1 MRLNSD
7 YTLGSLFTGIG
18 GLDLGVEMVF
28 GPANRLWVSDIVERD
43 KKGHIIGNAPAVIEK
58 RFPGVPNLGDVTKID
73 WDSVP
78 RVDVLTGGSP
88 CFTAD
93 VPVLTSRGYRP
104 IADVRAGDLVLT
116 HENRWRTVTATMTR
130 ESETVEFAPG
140 FMATPEH
147 RFWLREP
154 HPVWRNEIKRYKRV
168 LGEPE
173 WREVKSSAGTFGAR
187 PVTIPPL
194 VGIPDLPEDFT
205 FWHLGRWVAD
215 GWIGRNDEPIIS
227 IGKKKFER
235 DQKMFGDLWIPRVE
249 PTSIKMDY
257 RHGGLGEWFG
267 SHFGSGA
274 SGRTLPAWLLS
285 APVEDRREF
294 LEGYWSGDGY
304 AYRSHS
310 MRSASVSPCLTVGIQ
325 TLAETLGY
333 TATLHYNRTAP
344 TTVIEGRTVNQRNWW
359 SVTATPDDHR
369 YTEVIGDHRWS
380 KFRKEPKPSGIQQV
394 YDISVDEDHSFIAAG
409 FVVHNCQDLSVGGR
423 RAGMMPGTRSG
434 LWVSMFEGIK
444 KLRPHLV
451 VWENVRGAYS
461 AKAYSSMESG
471 DGRVVLRGL
480 GRVLGDLAGIGY
492 DAGWCGVRA
501 SEVGAPHQRFRVFV
515 LAWPKDDNW
524 WRERKMYSCHIPS
537 EPFAP
542 IQLLPTPTARDGKG
556 RNQRNDDSCLW
567 GAVEQH
573 TRGSYFGPYQAAV
586 DGWSRVFRPA
596 PAPAEPATKPGKYRL
611 NAEFPEWMMGFPN
624 GWVTDVGLS
633 RMQEFRA
640 IGGAV
645 VPQQAALA
653 ITKIAYTA

>member
-43 KKGHIIGNAPAVIEK
+43 KKGHVIGNAPAVIEK

-88 CFTAD
+88 C
-93 VPVLTSRGYRP
+93 
-104 IADVRAGDLVLT
+104 
-116 HENRWRTVTATMTR
+116 
-130 ESETVEFAPG
+130 
-140 FMATPEH
+140 
-147 RFWLREP
+147 
-154 HPVWRNEIKRYKRV
+154 
-168 LGEPE
+168 
-173 WREVKSSAGTFGAR
+173 
-187 PVTIPPL
+187 
-194 VGIPDLPEDFT
+194 
-205 FWHLGRWVAD
+205 
-215 GWIGRNDEPIIS
+215 
-227 IGKKKFER
+227 
-235 DQKMFGDLWIPRVE
+235 
-249 PTSIKMDY
+249 
-257 RHGGLGEWFG
+257 
-267 SHFGSGA
+267 
-274 SGRTLPAWLLS
+274 
-285 APVEDRREF
+285 
-294 LEGYWSGDGY
+294 
-304 AYRSHS
+304 
-310 MRSASVSPCLTVGIQ
+310 
-325 TLAETLGY
+325 
-333 TATLHYNRTAP
+333 
-344 TTVIEGRTVNQRNWW
+344 
-359 SVTATPDDHR
+359 
-369 YTEVIGDHRWS
+369 
-380 KFRKEPKPSGIQQV
+380 
-394 YDISVDEDHSFIAAG
+394 
-409 FVVHNCQDLSVGGR
+409 QDLSVGGR

-434 LWVSMFEGIK
+434 LWMSMFEGVKRI
-444 KLRPHLV
+444 RPHLV
-451 VWENVRGAYS
+451 VWENVRGAYN
-461 AKAYSSMESG
+461 ARAYSSMEPE

-524 WRERKMYSCHIPS
+524 WLDRKMHRWNVPS

-567 GAVEQH
+567 GAIEQH
-573 TRGSYFGPYQAAV
+573 MIGANSDGKYLSAFLRWHVTFGPA
-586 DGWSRVFRPA
+586 S
-596 PAPAEPATKPGKYRL
+596 APAEPATKPGKYRL

-653 ITKIAYTA
+653 ITKIARMA